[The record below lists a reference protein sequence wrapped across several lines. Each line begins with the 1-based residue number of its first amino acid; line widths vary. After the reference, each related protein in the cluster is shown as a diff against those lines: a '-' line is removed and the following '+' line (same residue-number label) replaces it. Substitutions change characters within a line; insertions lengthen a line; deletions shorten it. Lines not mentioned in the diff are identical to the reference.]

1 MKRSIKNRFRGF
13 MPVVV
18 DVETAGFEASTDAL
32 LEIALIPITFNET
45 TAKLEQTKP
54 LHFHIEPFVGANLDK
69 SALEFNKIDPGHPFR
84 FAVTEQEA
92 LKQINTEIS
101 ALLKKEKC
109 SKAILVGHN
118 AHFDLGFLNAAYK
131 RSNIKST
138 FHAFSCLDTAT
149 LSALAFGE
157 TVLAKALYKARIKF
171 DQEQTHSALYD
182 TEITAQLFCL
192 IFNHYNLIKS

>member
-1 MKRSIKNRFRGF
+1 

-18 DVETAGFEASTDAL
+18 DIETAGFEASTDAM
-32 LEIALIPITFNET
+32 LEIALSPITLNIDT
-45 TAKLEQTKP
+45 TKLEYITP
-54 LHFHIEPFVGANLDK
+54 LHFHIEPFAGANLDK
-69 SALEFNKIDPGHPFR
+69 DALEFNKIDPTHPFR
-84 FAVTEQEA
+84 FAVSELEA
-92 LKQINTEIS
+92 LTKINQEVS
-101 ALLKKEKC
+101 ALLKKERC

-131 RSNIKST
+131 RNNIKSV

-192 IFNHYNLIKS
+192 IFNNYNLIKF